1 MCKEN
6 VALCW
11 ELIKR
16 VQDRGFNALAE
27 QGDGEREACTAGGWL
42 CCLPQNCIVDDAAKK
57 AWHGVM
63 QCA

>member
-27 QGDGEREACTAGGWL
+27 HGDGEREACTARGLVG
-42 CCLPQNCIVDDAAKK
+42 CAAPPQNCIVDDAAKK
-57 AWHGVM
+57 A
-63 QCA
+63 

>member
-27 QGDGEREACTAGGWL
+27 RGDGEREACFARGLVGCGCPTAKL
-42 CCLPQNCIVDDAAKK
+42 
-57 AWHGVM
+57 HRR
-63 QCA
+63 